1 MTKSL
6 FYGLLTIG
14 IIVAISFFILSN
26 GASATGNA
34 VAGNTIIPSGEAQA
48 VKLSVENGNY
58 VLTPSTFKKDVPIR
72 IEADISKMPGCS
84 KSVVI
89 SAFNIR
95 KGVSEGDNII
105 EFTPTKAG
113 TFNIACSMNMYKGTF
128 TVLEN
133 DGTKPTYVEKTP
145 SGGASCGMAG
155 GGGCGCGG

>member
-14 IIVAISFFILSN
+14 IIIAIGFFIMSS
-26 GASATGNA
+26 GISSTGNV
-34 VAGNTIIPSGEAQA
+34 VAENTIIPSGDAQI

-58 VLTPSTFKKDVPIR
+58 VLTPSTFKKDVPVK

-89 SAFNIR
+89 SAFNVR
-95 KGVSEGDNII
+95 KSVSEGNNLI
-105 EFTPTKAG
+105 EFTPDKAG

-133 DGTKPTYVEKTP
+133 DGTKPAYVQQALP
-145 SGGASCGMAG
+145 SGSSCGMAG
-155 GGGCGCGG
+155 GGCGCGG